1 MVGDKI
7 EFNDGAAYERFMSP
21 WSRSAGAVF
30 IDWLKLPP
38 GLSWIDVGC
47 GNGAFTEMI
56 ASRCAP
62 TAVRAVDPS
71 EAQIAF
77 ARERPATRNVE
88 FSVGDAMA
96 LPYADESCDVAVMAL
111 VLFFVP
117 DPKKGVAEMVRV
129 AKPGATIASYT
140 WDVMRGGFP
149 GRALWEEM
157 EALGKTVNRP
167 PSAAASRI
175 EALKSLWI
183 ESGVGDVETREI
195 VVERTFADF
204 DDYWV
209 STVVNSPT
217 APSKQLSDGERVE
230 LQRRLQARLPSD
242 ANGRITFNS
251 CATAIKGRRR
261 NG

>member
-1 MVGDKI
+1 MVGDQI
-7 EFNDGAAYERFMSP
+7 RFNDGAAYERFMSP
-21 WSRSAGAVF
+21 WSRSAGKVF
-30 IDWLKLPP
+30 IDWLKMSPD
-38 GLSWIDVGC
+38 LSWVDVGC
-47 GNGAFTEMI
+47 GNGAFTELI
-56 ASRCAP
+56 ATRCTP
-62 TAVRAVDPS
+62 TIVRAVDPS

-77 ARERPATRNVE
+77 ARERLTTKSVE
-88 FSVGDAMA
+88 FSVGNAMA
-96 LPYADESCDVAVMAL
+96 LPYADKSCDVAVMAL

-157 EALGKTVNRP
+157 EALGKAVNLP

-175 EALKSLWI
+175 EVLKSLWI
-183 ESGVGDVETREI
+183 DSGVSDVETREI
-195 VVERTFADF
+195 VVERTFTDF

-217 APSKQLSDGERVE
+217 APSNQLSDSERTE
-230 LQRRLQARLPSD
+230 LQHRLQARLPSD
-242 ANGRITFNS
+242 AKGRITFNS
-251 CATAIKGRRR
+251 CATAIKGRR
-261 NG
+261 GG